1 MQGLGAYTTR
11 NAPAPENGDEI
22 VAGPIDAAHYFAQY
36 FAQYCKLTRAARAR
50 FQYFKYMISVIK

>member
-22 VAGPIDAAHYFAQY
+22 VAGPIEPLVTSSNSHIILSACDARD
-36 FAQYCKLTRAARAR
+36 TRDLV
-50 FQYFKYMISVIK
+50 S